1 MSMPS
6 VIAHRE
12 EASTD
17 VINEDVVQTLDQ
29 LKLDQVIIPTLS
41 KSTLTEDLAYPVD
54 AGSIS
59 QALALSS
66 LPPDLNMRF
75 FFGSDTNLRHGS
87 YEFIRAE
94 YLNDEYPAAK
104 YPISYL
110 HARPPQSRWEIVV
123 QPVPYMYRNEIN
135 HYIVNVA
142 LPQIERWL
150 FRRTRLDQEGS
161 EILSFFFNEREH
173 SFSSETVSR
182 LAPQRIRTNVITRVN
197 FG

>member
-6 VIAHRE
+6 AS
-12 EASTD
+12 AFQAAPSTD
-17 VINEDVVQTLDQ
+17 VLNEDVVQTLDQ
-29 LKLDQVIIPTLS
+29 LTFEQVLIPTLS
-41 KSTLTEDLAYPVD
+41 KSTLTDDLAYPVE

-59 QALALSS
+59 QALATTS
-66 LPPDLNMRF
+66 LPPDLNLRF
-75 FFGSDTNLRHGS
+75 FFGSDSNLRHGC
-87 YEFIRAE
+87 YEFIRVE
-94 YLNDEYPAAK
+94 YLNDEFPAAK
-104 YPISYL
+104 YPISCL
-110 HARPPQSRWEIVV
+110 RSRPPQSRWEIVV

-150 FRRTRLDQEGS
+150 SRRARLDQEGS

-197 FG
+197 CN

>member
-1 MSMPS
+1 MPS
-6 VIAHRE
+6 SIAYPAE
-12 EASTD
+12 DSTD
-17 VINEDVVQTLDQ
+17 VLNEVVVQTLDQ
-29 LKLDQVIIPTLS
+29 LTYEKVVIPMLS
-41 KSTLTEDLAYPVD
+41 KSTLTDDLAYPVD

-59 QALALSS
+59 QALATTS
-66 LPPDLNMRF
+66 LPPDLNLRF
-75 FFGSDTNLRHGS
+75 FFGSDSNLRHGC
-87 YEFIRAE
+87 YEFIRVE
-94 YLNDEYPAAK
+94 YLNDEFPAAR

-150 FRRTRLDQEGS
+150 SKRARLDLEGS

-182 LAPQRIRTNVITRVN
+182 LAPQRIRNNVITKVN